1 MVQLTALVLVRLT
14 LDELAY
20 LATYLSSF
28 TSLPILGLQW
38 HLFWLISL
46 SSKFANLCTVNF
58 HLVNVGKLTCGQLS
72 LGKS

>member
-20 LATYLSSF
+20 LTTYLSSF
-28 TSLPILGLQW
+28 TSLPILGLLW

-46 SSKFANLCTVNF
+46 SSKIA
-58 HLVNVGKLTCGQLS
+58 NVGKLTCGQLS
-72 LGKS
+72 LGKT